1 MTATLA
7 MVDPDTKGR
16 SDYAI
21 VRRRVGEAG
30 LLEKEPWFYTRS
42 ITAKRSVLVA
52 CLLVFG
58 LFRNPWVQAANA
70 VVLAIICRQLG
81 FKLHDAG
88 AGPQDLDEAEKNR

>member
-30 LLEKEPWFYTRS
+30 LLEKEPWFYKRS

-52 CLLVFG
+52 CLLVFR

-81 FKLHDAG
+81 FKLHAAG